1 MLDSHTLPNRLTDA
15 LIYGGL
21 IVVALAAAFPFLYV
35 FATSF
40 STTEDVLRGGIILWP
55 KNWSAAAYELVL
67 SSRVLRQA
75 MGVSVF
81 LATAGTFV
89 QLTLTAMMAY
99 ALASPHLIGRR
110 FLLILVIIPI
120 LYWPGMIPRFL
131 VVKTVGLMNS
141 IWALI
146 IPTAVRSFELIIMR
160 NAFMDLPPDIR
171 ESAEIDGAND
181 LQILW
186 RLVLPLST
194 AMLAAIG
201 LFYAVANW
209 NSYFAAILYL
219 NDSQKWPIQ
228 IILRQIILMSQD
240 AFAQSDATVV
250 APTMTIQMA
259 TVMVATLPILMVYPL
274 LQRYFTKGVL
284 TGAIKG

>member
-1 MLDSHTLPNRLTDA
+1 MLHARNLPDRLTDA
-15 LIYGGL
+15 LIYAGL
-21 IVVALAAAFPFLYV
+21 ILVGLAMFFPFLYV
-35 FATSF
+35 FSNSF
-40 STTEDVLRGGIILWP
+40 STVEEVARGGVILWP
-55 KNWSAAAYELVL
+55 KQWSTNAYEVVL
-67 SSRVLRQA
+67 QSRVLRQA

-89 QLTLTAMMAY
+89 QLALTAMMAY

-110 FLLILVIIPI
+110 FLLIMVIIPI

-146 IPTAVRSFELIIMR
+146 IPSAVRSFELIIMR
-160 NAFMDLPPDIR
+160 NAFMELPPDIR

-186 RLVLPLST
+186 HLVLPLST

-219 NDSQKWPIQ
+219 NDSTKWPIQ
-228 IILRQIILMSQD
+228 IILRQIILLSQNTFGHD
-240 AFAQSDATVV
+240 VTVE
-250 APTMTIQMA
+250 APTVSLQMA
-259 TVMVATLPILMVYPL
+259 TIMVATMPILMAYPF

>member
-1 MLDSHTLPNRLTDA
+1 MF
-15 LIYGGL
+15 
-21 IVVALAAAFPFLYV
+21 FPFLYV
-35 FATSF
+35 FSNSF
-40 STTEDVLRGGIILWP
+40 STVEEVARGGVILWP
-55 KNWSAAAYELVL
+55 KQWSTNAYEVVL
-67 SSRVLRQA
+67 QSRVLRQA

-89 QLTLTAMMAY
+89 QLALTAMMAY

-110 FLLILVIIPI
+110 FLLIMVIIPI

-146 IPTAVRSFELIIMR
+146 IPSAVRSFELIIMR
-160 NAFMDLPPDIR
+160 NAFMELPPDIR

-186 RLVLPLST
+186 HLVLPLST

-219 NDSQKWPIQ
+219 NDSTKWPIQ
-228 IILRQIILMSQD
+228 IILRQIILLSQNTFGHD
-240 AFAQSDATVV
+240 VTVE
-250 APTMTIQMA
+250 APTVSLQMA
-259 TVMVATLPILMVYPL
+259 TIMVATMPILMAYPF

>member
-1 MLDSHTLPNRLTDA
+1 MIDARTLPNRLTDA
-15 LIYGGL
+15 LIYAGL
-21 IVVALAAAFPFLYV
+21 IVVALATFFPFLYV
-35 FATSF
+35 FSTSF
-40 STTEDVLRGGIILWP
+40 STTEDVIRGGIILWP
-55 KNWSAAAYELVL
+55 KHWSTGAYEVVL
-67 SSRVLRQA
+67 ASRTLRQA

-89 QLTLTAMMAY
+89 QLAVTAMMAY

-110 FLLILVIIPI
+110 LLLIMVIIPI

-131 VVKTVGLMNS
+131 VVKMAGLMNS

-160 NAFMDLPPDIR
+160 NAFMELPADIR

-186 RLVLPLST
+186 HLVLPLST

-219 NDSQKWPIQ
+219 NDAQKWPIQ
-228 IILRQIILMSQD
+228 IVLRQIILLSQD
-240 AFAQSDATVV
+240 AFGHDVTVQ
-250 APTMTIQMA
+250 APTFSIQMA

>member
-1 MLDSHTLPNRLTDA
+1 MITAHTLQSRVTDA
-15 LIYGGL
+15 LICGGL
-21 IVVALAAAFPFLYV
+21 IVVALAMFFPFFYV

-40 STTEDVLRGGIILWP
+40 SSADDLIRGGIILWP
-55 KNWSAAAYELVL
+55 KHWSTAAYEVVL
-67 SSRVLRQA
+67 TSNILRQA

-89 QLTLTAMMAY
+89 QLAVTAMMAY

-110 FLLILVIIPI
+110 VLLILVIIPI

-131 VVKTVGLMNS
+131 VVKSVGLMNS

-160 NAFMDLPPDIR
+160 NAFMDLPADIR

-181 LQILW
+181 LQVLW
-186 RLVLPLST
+186 HLVLPLSK
-194 AMLAAIG
+194 AILAAIG
-201 LFYAVANW
+201 LFYAVSNW
-209 NSYFAAILYL
+209 NSYFGAILYL
-219 NDSQKWPIQ
+219 NDAQKWPIQ
-228 IILRQIILMSQD
+228 VVLRQIVLLSQD
-240 AFAQSDATVV
+240 AFGHTDVTVQ
-250 APTMTIQMA
+250 APTFSIQMA